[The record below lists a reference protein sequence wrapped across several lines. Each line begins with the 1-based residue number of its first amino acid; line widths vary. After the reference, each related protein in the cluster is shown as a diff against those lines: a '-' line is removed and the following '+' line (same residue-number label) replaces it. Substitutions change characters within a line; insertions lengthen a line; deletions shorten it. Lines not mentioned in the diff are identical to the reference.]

1 MIRKYFTQ
9 RYPLEDNKWKII
21 IPISLFIVFFMV
33 IFQPFGLDEVQIQ
46 YKFLFL
52 GGFGLVTFAILMLN
66 LVILPAL
73 FPALFQEE
81 KWTVMKELLHFLL
94 IIFLIGLG
102 NLLYTAWAL
111 GMRLTFINILVFQV
125 FTLSIGIIPIT
136 VLTLLKQNYL
146 KRKNRE
152 SAEYITSTLIT
163 HDPHPII
170 DEQVRIASENDREE
184 VMMMISDLLFVKS
197 EGNYITVGYLKNGK
211 ITSVLLRNT
220 MKYAMETLSAFPI
233 IFRCHRSW
241 LVNLDR
247 IKKVSGN
254 SQGLRLSIENYTEE
268 IPVARNFSAEIR
280 QRLTQKS
287 D

>member
-1 MIRKYFTQ
+1 
-9 RYPLEDNKWKII
+9 
-21 IPISLFIVFFMV
+21 MV
-33 IFQPFGLDEVQIQ
+33 IFQPFGLDELQLQ

-66 LVILPAL
+66 LVILPSL

-81 KWTVMKELLHFLL
+81 KWTVIKELLHFLL
-94 IIFLIGLG
+94 ILFLIGLG

-111 GMRLTFINILVFQV
+111 GLRLTFINILVFQG

-146 KRKNRE
+146 NRKNRE
-152 SAEYITSTLIT
+152 NAAFITSTLMT
-163 HDPHPII
+163 HDPLQII
-170 DEQVRIASENDREE
+170 DKQVRIASENDREE
-184 VMMMISDLLFVKS
+184 VVMMISDLLFVKS

-211 ITSVLLRNT
+211 IATVLLRNT
-220 MKYAMETLSAFPI
+220 MKYAMETLSAFPV

-241 LVNLDR
+241 LINLER

-254 SQGLRLSIENYTEE
+254 SQGLRLSMDNYSEE
-268 IPVARNFSAEIR
+268 IPVARNFSAEFR
-280 QRLTQKS
+280 QLLTLKS